1 MQKRGLDELADSLTA
16 ALQIVLNLPD
26 YDAIETRKI
35 DDFRDGADWYE
46 WMQRTTQVSSDL
58 EQMLRRVNG
67 WQKWKKLNTKEESDG
82 A

>member
-16 ALQIVLNLPD
+16 ALQIVRNLPD

-67 WQKWKKLNTKEESDG
+67 WQKCKQMNTKEESDG

>member
-1 MQKRGLDELADSLTA
+1 MQKKGLDELADSLTA

-46 WMQRTTQVSSDL
+46 WMQRAHHTSSNL
-58 EQMLRRVNG
+58 EQMLRMVNG
-67 WQKWKKLNTKEESDG
+67 WQKWKKMNTKEESDG